1 MSQYYI
7 SIFAICLVGGLAS
20 LLSYG
25 SGRAEKLAVGIV
37 TLYVIVSPIVGYISE
52 FDADKWLDSIKNEG
66 TNISEEYSS
75 VIEDAF
81 GEGISLAISEEFS
94 ISKDDIRVRLYGFDS
109 EKMQAEKIKIV
120 LSGRASMS
128 DYKAVERY
136 IDSLNLGECDVE
148 IEIG

>member
-7 SIFAICLVGGLAS
+7 SIFAICLVGGVAS

-25 SGRAEKLAVGIV
+25 SGRAEKVAVGIV

-52 FDADKWLDSIKNEG
+52 FDADKWLDSIKNED

-81 GEGISLAISEEFS
+81 GEGIALAISEEFS